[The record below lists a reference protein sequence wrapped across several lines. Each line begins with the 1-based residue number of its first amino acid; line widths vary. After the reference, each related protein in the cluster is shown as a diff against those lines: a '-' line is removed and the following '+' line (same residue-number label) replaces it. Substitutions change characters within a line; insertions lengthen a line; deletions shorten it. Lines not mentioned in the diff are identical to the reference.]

1 MMRTNDHSLLPLAGQ
16 RLQQAL
22 RDAPNDPDTL
32 SNMALWFSFM
42 GRPKDTEAYSRK
54 ALAAA
59 PDSVR
64 ARLYLG
70 NALLAQNRLE
80 ESAQEYRQV
89 LVAEPDNFFAHNNLG
104 IALFQLGDY
113 ERAADQFNDAV
124 RIDPT
129 NVAAKQ
135 KLEVAQFKM
144 KNKMVEQPGKQ

>member
-1 MMRTNDHSLLPLAGQ
+1 
-16 RLQQAL
+16 
-22 RDAPNDPDTL
+22 
-32 SNMALWFSFM
+32 
-42 GRPKDTEAYSRK
+42 
-54 ALAAA
+54 
-59 PDSVR
+59 
-64 ARLYLG
+64 
-70 NALLAQNRLE
+70 LE

>member
-1 MMRTNDHSLLPLAGQ
+1 MRTNDRSQLLLAGQ
-16 RLQQAL
+16 RLEQAL
-22 RDAPNDPDTL
+22 REAPNDPDTL

-54 ALAAA
+54 LLAAD

-70 NALLAQNRLE
+70 NALLSQNRFE

-89 LVAEPDNFFAHNNLG
+89 LTVEPDNFFAHNNLG

-113 ERAADQFNDAV
+113 ERAAEQFSSAV
-124 RIDPT
+124 RSDPS
-129 NVAAKQ
+129 NAAAKQ
-135 KLEVAQFKM
+135 KLAIAQARM
-144 KNKMVEQPGKQ
+144 KNKMVKQAGK